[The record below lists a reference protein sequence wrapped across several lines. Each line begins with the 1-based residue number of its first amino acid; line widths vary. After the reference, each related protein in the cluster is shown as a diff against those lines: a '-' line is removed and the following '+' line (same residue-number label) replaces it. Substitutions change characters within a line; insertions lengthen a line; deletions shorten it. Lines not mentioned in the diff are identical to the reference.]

1 MSKKYFLLLFIFWS
15 LFSCTNTN
23 KVEINSENISI
34 DPEILYIEA
43 MNNFDAKKYDLAL
56 DKFEKLEKLFP
67 LSIHIQS
74 AVFRYT
80 NISNRIIGYM
90 DTTVIIETYIN
101 IDINSKYVSM
111 PGYFHP

>member
-43 MNNFDAKKYDLAL
+43 MNNFDAKEYDLAL
-56 DKFEKLEKLFP
+56 NKFEKLEK
-67 LSIHIQS
+67 
-74 AVFRYT
+74 
-80 NISNRIIGYM
+80 
-90 DTTVIIETYIN
+90 
-101 IDINSKYVSM
+101 
-111 PGYFHP
+111 